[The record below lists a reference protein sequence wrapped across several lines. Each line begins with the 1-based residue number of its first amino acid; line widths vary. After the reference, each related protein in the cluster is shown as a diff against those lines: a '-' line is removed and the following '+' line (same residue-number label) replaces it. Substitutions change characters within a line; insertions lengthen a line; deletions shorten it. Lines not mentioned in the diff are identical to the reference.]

1 MLVFKIHHSDDTFQ
15 VRRCRVVLY
24 KYLFGNALGSF
35 GKDREVDSTH
45 WGDVAVY
52 YFVDDVDL
60 TVLHHFFGV
69 GLENLFDWQSEELVE
84 KE

>member
-1 MLVFKIHHSDDTFQ
+1 M
-15 VRRCRVVLY
+15 
-24 KYLFGNALGSF
+24 
-35 GKDREVDSTH
+35 
-45 WGDVAVY
+45 AVY